1 MALIDEQA
9 GLMDEQAKLVA
20 QQVHVALQLCGF
32 HQK

>member
-9 GLMDEQAKLVA
+9 GLMDEQAKLVG
-20 QQVHVALQLCGF
+20 QQVHVTLQLCGF